1 MQWIVCCIR
10 EFCREPVRVT
20 ITVSCLSFIISFLF
34 SSWRFVHKDKT
45 VFGDELWLSVFG
57 LNNNK
62 DGTNSEQFD
71 IVESPKLSLISITTA
86 ETSAD
91 EDIINSSKCKCQH
104 YI

>member
-1 MQWIVCCIR
+1 MLI
-10 EFCREPVRVT
+10 FK
-20 ITVSCLSFIISFLF
+20 LFLRF

-71 IVESPKLSLISITTA
+71 IVESPTVSLISITTA
-86 ETSAD
+86 GASAD
-91 EDIINSSKCKCQH
+91 EDIINSSKWRNNVN
-104 YI
+104 IFDRVLL